1 MSEQAVFEALQL
13 RLEVDNAGT
22 RRYYNSAG
30 QLHRL
35 HGPAVEFLSG
45 ERWWYQN
52 GKLHRTD
59 GPAIMSK
66 TGIPSFWL
74 NGEYMTPNE
83 YDRAV
88 GYVKWLART

>member
-1 MSEQAVFEALQL
+1 MSEQEVFEALQL
-13 RLEVDNAGT
+13 RLEVDFVGT
-22 RRYYNSAG
+22 RRYYNSEG
-30 QLHRL
+30 QLHRV

-59 GPAIMSK
+59 GPAIISK

-83 YDRAV
+83 YDRAA